1 MVEVAGR
8 EQKLTIK
15 FSKNETIKTFKKKI
29 QEESENKY
37 MAEDQELWYSGTVL
51 DDERTIDSYGLS
63 QQSKINLTFKMKFTV
78 YIKNC
83 EGRCERIGFKSSMVV
98 KSLKLKI
105 KEKFKIDLPDQILLH
120 AGRVL
125 DEEDKTLFDY
135 GVQNETA
142 ITVIKKVPKNNDYIE
157 KRNTG
162 FIPKNGSNNELSLVV
177 ADSTTNLKLT
187 IKVTGNETI
196 KTLKEKIQANMGDS
210 YRIESQELWYGGNV
224 LDDEKTIDSYDIT
237 HQSTVNLK
245 FKRKFTVDIKN
256 YEGICKR
263 VDIDP
268 YTPVKMLKLK
278 IKDNFEIDPPD
289 QILWHDGR
297 VLDEEEK
304 TLSEY
309 GIQNES
315 TITLIKTHV
324 RVRVHTMD
332 METTLLEIS
341 PDNDKKKMY
350 DLKKEISKKLSIPI
364 EHQRLIYNGVLLKD
378 DASCGILNHVEKDT
392 IDIYLIQTKEAPY
405 IFWKNSSNIA
415 FIRRVKKSSTVDE
428 LGELVKTDAGIKMK
442 DAGLE
447 SVIEEAFAIRMDH
460 LSREGGTWIT
470 ACKTRADF

>member
-83 EGRCERIGFKSSMVV
+83 EGRCERIDFKSSMIV
-98 KSLKLKI
+98 KNLKFKI
-105 KEKFKIDLPDQILLH
+105 KEKFEIDLPDQILLH

-125 DEEDKTLFDY
+125 DQEEKTLFEY

-142 ITVIKKVPKNNDYIE
+142 ITLIKKVIPENGPNN
-157 KRNTG
+157 G
-162 FIPKNGSNNELSLVV
+162 LSLFVV
-177 ADSTTNLKLT
+177 DNSRNLKLM

-196 KTLKEKIQANMGDS
+196 KTLKEKVQAKIGDS
-210 YRIESQELWYGGNV
+210 YLIEYQELWYNNTK
-224 LDDEKTIDSYDIT
+224 LDDEGIIDSYGLA

-245 FKRKFTVDIKN
+245 FKMKFTVDIKN

-304 TLSEY
+304 TLFEY
-309 GIQNES
+309 GIQSES

-428 LGELVKTDAGIKMK
+428 LGELVKTDAGIKIK

-447 SVIEEAFAIRMDH
+447 SIIEDAFAIRLDH
-460 LSREGGTWIT
+460 LNREGGTWIT
-470 ACKTRADF
+470 ACNTRAAF